1 MIFSSKSQMIHVI
14 SEVVVLIG
22 FTFYFTSKINKLS
35 DDLVKT
41 NQIIKSQNERI
52 NYLES
57 MVKHILNKIN
67 KPVKIEEP
75 YQNRQP
81 NRQSRPEIKEIKEDD
96 NISDKQENQSTET
109 LEENQSTEETLS
121 ETLEENQSTEETLS
135 ETLEETLSETL
146 EETLSE
152 TLKET
157 LSETLEDDLDKELEK
172 ELNELK
178 KEEEKLE

>member
-1 MIFSSKSQMIHVI
+1 MIFSSKSQMIHVV

-81 NRQSRPEIKEIKEDD
+81 NQNKQPILVTQETPKEAIHSVFIPKAWASLW
-96 NISDKQENQSTET
+96 NP
-109 LEENQSTEETLS
+109 
-121 ETLEENQSTEETLS
+121 
-135 ETLEETLSETL
+135 
-146 EETLSE
+146 
-152 TLKET
+152 
-157 LSETLEDDLDKELEK
+157 
-172 ELNELK
+172 
-178 KEEEKLE
+178 

>member
-81 NRQSRPEIKEIKEDD
+81 NRQSRPEIKEIKEDVQ
-96 NISDKQENQSTET
+96 ISDKQENQST
-109 LEENQSTEETLS
+109 